1 MVSNLHEDLAKKR
14 SSKLYFKA
22 QGKISAYR
30 CIVKG
35 FPCERVVDYM
45 GIIICKL
52 RIQEI
57 LGLIAN
63 QDEFD
68 SAFRF
73 VPDNKLYSNTF
84 QMSQILELDSHL
96 NSECLEQ
103 DQVPSYDKYNE
114 DIMSFCE
121 EARLAQ

>member
-1 MVSNLHEDLAKKR
+1 M
-14 SSKLYFKA
+14 
-22 QGKISAYR
+22 
-30 CIVKG
+30 
-35 FPCERVVDYM
+35 
-45 GIIICKL
+45 
-52 RIQEI
+52 
-57 LGLIAN
+57 IAN

-84 QMSQILELDSHL
+84 QLSQILELDSHL

-121 EARLAQ
+121 EARLAQQAPDVPILNPIDQVSEIKKEMPETVTSMIDSLYRRHGVEE